1 MLIGILPYVRI
12 FTIVVAV
19 ALYLFVW
26 WYLYKHFD
34 EFVRTGYG
42 YPCFERFMGYFL
54 FCVDNDSCVSCVWC
68 LCLCVV
74 SSSIKYKRRM

>member
-1 MLIGILPYVRI
+1 MLIGILSYVRI

-34 EFVRTGYG
+34 EFVRTGYS
-42 YPCFERFMGYFL
+42 YPCFERFMSCFYFVWIL
-54 FCVDNDSCVSCVWC
+54 IHVLAVFGVCVYAW
-68 LCLCVV
+68 LVV
-74 SSSIKYKRRM
+74 L

>member
-42 YPCFERFMGYFL
+42 YPCFERFMGYFVWIMIHAL
-54 FCVDNDSCVSCVWC
+54 AVFGVCVYAW
-68 LCLCVV
+68 LVV
-74 SSSIKYKRRM
+74 L

>member
-19 ALYLFVW
+19 ALYLFV

-42 YPCFERFMGYFL
+42 YPCFERFMGYFYFVWIMIHAL
-54 FCVDNDSCVSCVWC
+54 AVFGVCV
-68 LCLCVV
+68 
-74 SSSIKYKRRM
+74 

>member
-42 YPCFERFMGYFL
+42 
-54 FCVDNDSCVSCVWC
+54 
-68 LCLCVV
+68 
-74 SSSIKYKRRM
+74 

>member
-19 ALYLFVW
+19 SLYLFVW

-42 YPCFERFMGYFL
+42 YPCFERFMGYFYFVWIMIHAL
-54 FCVDNDSCVSCVWC
+54 AVFVSM
-68 LCLCVV
+68 
-74 SSSIKYKRRM
+74 RG

>member
-1 MLIGILPYVRI
+1 MLIGILSYVRI

-19 ALYLFVW
+19 AMYLFVW

-42 YPCFERFMGYFL
+42 YPCFERFMGYFYFVWIMIHVL
-54 FCVDNDSCVSCVWC
+54 AVFGVCVYSW
-68 LCLCVV
+68 LVV
-74 SSSIKYKRRM
+74 L